1 MWEDT
6 WEYRIVA
13 IAADC
18 KSALFRVHRF
28 ESFCS
33 HYTWELGVD
42 GLTRK
47 IEALEAGV
55 RFPEVPLNLH

>member
-1 MWEDT
+1 M
-6 WEYRIVA
+6 A

>member
-1 MWEDT
+1 MVEQLAVNQQVIGSSPFAPT
-6 WEYRIVA
+6 I
-13 IAADC
+13 
-18 KSALFRVHRF
+18 
-28 ESFCS
+28 
-33 HYTWELGVD
+33 TWELGVD